1 MGRAVALGF
10 LRLTTRRS
18 VFANPLEVEQACA
31 GVELRLAAPTVLV
44 VRGAREHERIPRN
57 LLIETERAGT

>member
-18 VFANPLEVEQACA
+18 VFANPLKVEQACVR
-31 GVELRLAAPTVLV
+31 VELRLAAPTVLV
-44 VRGAREHERIPRN
+44 VRGACEHERIPRN